1 MKIKEIKD
9 LSDKIQRIGY
19 EFIGI
24 QGEGVFVRVF

>member
-24 QGEGVFVRVF
+24 QGQGAFGRVF